1 MRRGDYAI
9 EHRCKMTRHPRHGRG
24 IEQIGVVFEHAG
36 KRRVRLEHLEFEI
49 DLTFLLRQIEK
60 FDMESPPFRTPAR
73 RAAQSQ
79 PLESSAI
86 LLRFLIDERSLEQRR
101 VTRIAPG

>member
-1 MRRGDYAI
+1 MRRSDYAV
-9 EHRCKMTRHPRHGRG
+9 EHRCKMTRHTRHGRG
-24 IEQIGVVFEHAG
+24 IEQIGVVLEHAG

-49 DLTFLLRQIEK
+49 ELTFLLRQSKK
-60 FDMESPPFRTPAR
+60 FDIESPPFGAPAR

-86 LLRFLIDERSLEQRR
+86 LLRLLIDERSLEQRR
-101 VTRIAPG
+101 VT